1 MCVILIIVFSFIS
14 CFITPLGIRNIGLII
29 NFTVIHEFLPSLCW
43 HVLCGR
49 YVIQDKN
56 AVDQRFSLVLDKY
69 SDDLLSEQPYYSSF
83 QLQVMQ
89 ENLEHD
95 IIKVLEDF

>member
-1 MCVILIIVFSFIS
+1 M
-14 CFITPLGIRNIGLII
+14 
-29 NFTVIHEFLPSLCW
+29 
-43 HVLCGR
+43 
-49 YVIQDKN
+49 IQDKN

-95 IIKVLEDF
+95 ISKVLEDV

>member
-1 MCVILIIVFSFIS
+1 MLTCSVWKICDSGQECS
-14 CFITPLGIRNIGLII
+14 N
-29 NFTVIHEFLPSLCW
+29 
-43 HVLCGR
+43 
-49 YVIQDKN
+49 
-56 AVDQRFSLVLDKY
+56 QRFSLFLDKY

-95 IIKVLEDF
+95 ISKVLEDF